1 MPRPER
7 QPHRAWDASG
17 KRIPIR
23 TCAVCRSRRPQA
35 ELLRVVVGVSGL
47 EIDPRRRLEGRG
59 MYLCPDRPECRSLK
73 ALRRFARSDA
83 EGFAARLETYLNT
96 AQHAN

>member
-7 QPHRAWDASG
+7 QPHRAWDAAG

-35 ELLRVVVGVSGL
+35 ELLRVVVAASGL
-47 EIDPRRRLEGRG
+47 EIDPKRRLEGRG
-59 MYLCPDRPECRSLK
+59 AYLCLDRPECHTVK
-73 ALRRFARSDA
+73 ALRRFARADA
-83 EGFAARLETYLNT
+83 ETFAAKLETYLNT
-96 AQHAN
+96 VQHAN